1 MINPLIHY
9 ELEMTTRQQEQLQR
23 RVALWQ
29 LAHQAATDAH
39 RLARPNWLRQ
49 RERGGAF
56 IKGAETML
64 HRCTVARPKQ
74 GDDVEVISHAAE
86 LGIGVGLGKRKAV
99 TN

>member
-23 RVALWQ
+23 RVVLWQ

-56 IKGAETML
+56 IKGVETML
-64 HRCTVARPKQ
+64 QQGSVFVPGFIALFSVARPKE
-74 GDDVEVISHAAE
+74 GDSD
-86 LGIGVGLGKRKAV
+86 AV
-99 TN
+99 